1 MLVEIVFTYTYP
13 RLDVNVSKGMNHL
26 LKSPWCVH
34 PKTGRVC
41 VPVDPDTAA
50 DFDPSSTPTLRTC
63 AEDLDRA
70 RREGGGA
77 ANKDKA
83 DISCT
88 KLAKF
93 EAEFDRFLRAG
104 EASVRAERSLAK
116 QGRSSIDF

>member
-1 MLVEIVFTYTYP
+1 MLFSVRTAPSASCTAEAVA
-13 RLDVNVSKGMNHL
+13 L
-26 LKSPWCVH
+26 W
-34 PKTGRVC
+34 RV
-41 VPVDPDTAA
+41 AG
-50 DFDPSSTPTLRTC
+50 TC